1 VAEVNYIQMID
12 ELKFKLCMAEN
23 TASDYWRLVVALRE
37 GLQEIYAMRGE
48 DKLIAKIASPL
59 IDKSAP

>member
-1 VAEVNYIQMID
+1 MAEVNYIEIID
-12 ELKFKLCMAEN
+12 KLKLKLCMAEN
-23 TASDYWRLVVALRE
+23 IANDYWRLVIALRE

-48 DKLIAKIASPL
+48 DELIAKIASPL